1 MITMLMDL
9 IDKIDYMQKQ
19 MGSVSREMEILRT
32 GMSEMKN
39 SVTEMNNAFD
49 GLISTLDKAEE
60 RISEVENISIES
72 SRTKEKTNT
81 KK

>member
-1 MITMLMDL
+1 MLMDL